1 MFVGIFRATQFALQN
16 IGRNVWLTVI
26 TIFLLVLT
34 TFSITLVAGL
44 NVVGSQMIH
53 AIEEKVDIRFA
64 FYTYVPE
71 EQILDVQTRLKELE
85 QVKQVR
91 YISQQ
96 QALQDY
102 RAAHKNDESILSA
115 LEVFDE
121 NVLPASIIVQA
132 KDITK
137 FSEIIDHVQRSD
149 YRTLIDF
156 EHSKLSDSQEII
168 TTMNGFIDRMYTIG
182 IGVSLLFVIISV
194 IVIFNTIRITIYNH
208 REEVGIMKLV
218 GATNW
223 FIRGP
228 FILEGVILGTIAA
241 LLTLGIFYIVLLVTD
256 QTVTNFF
263 AGYNFSILRYF
274 HRHILAILGIE
285 ILGAVL
291 LSVGSSMIAITRH
304 LKV

>member
-16 IGRNVWLTVI
+16 IARNMWLTVV
-26 TIFLLVLT
+26 TIFLMVLT
-34 TFSITLVAGL
+34 TFSITLVVGL
-44 NVVGSQMIH
+44 NIVGSQMIQ

-71 EQILDVQTRLKELE
+71 GQILDVQTRLKEME

-91 YISQQ
+91 YVSQQ
-96 QALQDY
+96 QALEDY
-102 RAAHKNDESILSA
+102 RADHEGDESVLAA
-115 LEVFDE
+115 LDVFDE
-121 NVLPASIIVQA
+121 NVLPASLIVQA
-132 KDITK
+132 RDITQ
-137 FSEIIDHVQRSD
+137 FPEIVDEVQRSND
-149 YRTLIDF
+149 RSLIDF
-156 EHSKLSDSQEII
+156 EHSKLSDSQQII
-168 TTMNGFIDRMYTIG
+168 STMNGFINRMYTIG
-182 IGVSLLFVIISV
+182 IGVSLMFVIISV

-228 FILEGVILGTIAA
+228 FILEGVLLGTCAA
-241 LLTLGIFYIVLLVTD
+241 LLTLSIFYAVLLVTD

-263 AGYNFSILRYF
+263 TGYNFSILKYF
-274 HRHILAILGIE
+274 HRHLFPILAIE
-285 ILGAVL
+285 IAGAVL